1 MARYDFSRLSVLVV
15 EDSRFM
21 RSLLVTTLRALG
33 VERVST
39 AENGQEA
46 IQFMAPA
53 AAIQGE
59 SLVGK
64 TGIDMIISDY
74 VMPVVDGGMLL
85 RWIRLAGKSPDRFMP
100 FLMVSAAADKEV
112 LFACRDAGVDEFM
125 AKPFSAEGLAKR
137 ITSVVEHP
145 RPYIYCPNY
154 FGPERRRQSKPF
166 ETERRKT
173 TDDEIETLYSGKD
186 MSKMKNKKK
195 RVWIF
200 KLPKSLKQKLAT
212 GTAKDSNEPP
222 FDPELLKAAEDKI
235 QNMATDYS
243 DWVKESIEEL
253 QQAHHRAVE
262 DPDQASEQFATIHT
276 LALELRGQ
284 GGIFGYPLISQF
296 GKSLYDITNEHA
308 TITPQLLDLV
318 DSHIDLVKVVINQKV
333 AGDGGETGRQLLQ
346 SLAEAKRKFA
356 DS

>member
-33 VERVST
+33 VERVMT

-46 IQFMAPA
+46 IQFMAPT

-59 SLVGK
+59 SMVGK
-64 TGIDMIISDY
+64 TGVDMIISDY

-85 RWIRLAGKSPDRFMP
+85 RWIRLAAKSPDRFMP

-125 AKPFSAEGLAKR
+125 AKPFSAEALAKR
-137 ITSVVEHP
+137 MTAVIEHP
-145 RPYIYCPNY
+145 RPYIYCPTY
-154 FGPERRRQSKPF
+154 FGPERRRQDKPF
-166 ETERRKT
+166 EEERRKT
-173 TDDEIETLYSGKD
+173 TDDDIETLYSGKD
-186 MSKMKNKKK
+186 MSKMKNTKK
-195 RVWIF
+195 RVWLF
-200 KLPKSLKQKLAT
+200 KLPKSLKQKLST
-212 GTAKDSNEPP
+212 GSKDSNEPP
-222 FDPELLKAAEDKI
+222 FDASLLKAAEEKI
-235 QNMATDYS
+235 QNMSTDYA

-262 DPDQASEQFATIHT
+262 DPDQATEQFAVIHT
-276 LALELRGQ
+276 MALELRGQ
-284 GGIFGYPLISQF
+284 GGIFGYPLISQI
-296 GKSLYDITNEHA
+296 GKSLYDITKEHA
-308 TITPQLLDLV
+308 TVTPQLLDLI

-333 AGDGGETGRQLLQ
+333 AGDGGDTGRQLLQ
-346 SLAEAKRKFA
+346 SLAEAKKKFA
-356 DS
+356 NS

>member
-1 MARYDFSRLSVLVV
+1 
-15 EDSRFM
+15 M

-33 VERVST
+33 VERVHT

-46 IQFMAPA
+46 IQYMAPT

-59 SLVGK
+59 SMVGK
-64 TGIDMIISDY
+64 TGVDMIISDF
-74 VMPVVDGGMLL
+74 VMPVVDGSMLL

-100 FLMVSAAADKEV
+100 FLMVSAAADKDV

-125 AKPFSAEGLAKR
+125 AKPFSAESLAKR
-137 ITSVVEHP
+137 MTSVIEHP

-154 FGPERRRQSKPF
+154 FGPERRRQTKPF

-173 TDDEIETLYSGKD
+173 TDDDVEVLYSGKD
-186 MSKMKNKKK
+186 MTKVKNTKK

-200 KLPKSLKQKLAT
+200 KLPKSLKQKLST
-212 GTAKDSNEPP
+212 GVKDSNEPP
-222 FDPELLKAAEDKI
+222 FDPEMLKAAEEKI

-262 DPDQASEQFATIHT
+262 NPEQAPDQFAAINT

-284 GGIFGYPLISQF
+284 GGIFGYPLISQI
-296 GKSLYDITNEHA
+296 GKSLYDISKESA
-308 TITPQLLDLV
+308 TITPQLLDLI

-346 SLAEAKRKFA
+346 SLVEAKRKFA
-356 DS
+356 DA

>member
-33 VERVST
+33 VERVMT

-46 IQFMAPA
+46 IQFMAPSA
-53 AAIQGE
+53 SIQGE

-64 TGIDMIISDY
+64 TGVDLILSDY
-74 VMPVVDGGMLL
+74 VMPVVDGGMFL
-85 RWIRLAGKSPDRFMP
+85 RWMRLAGKSPDRFMP
-100 FLMVSAAADKEV
+100 FLMISAAADKDV
-112 LFACRDAGVDEFM
+112 LFACRDAGVDEFV

-137 ITSVVEHP
+137 ITAVVEHP

-154 FGPERRRQSKPF
+154 FGPDRRRQVKPI
-166 ETERRKT
+166 ETDLRKT
-173 TDDEIETLYSGKD
+173 TDDDIETLYSGKD
-186 MSKMKNKKK
+186 MSKIKNTKK

-200 KLPKSLKQKLAT
+200 KLPKSLKQKLST
-212 GTAKDSNEPP
+212 GVTDVNEPP
-222 FDPELLKAAEDKI
+222 FDPEMLKAAEDKI
-235 QNMATDYS
+235 QNMETDYA

-262 DPDQASEQFATIHT
+262 DPEQAAEQFATLNT
-276 LALELRGQ
+276 MALELRGQ

-296 GKSLYDITNEHA
+296 GKSLYDITKESA
-308 TITPQLLDLV
+308 TVTPQLLDLI
-318 DSHIDLVKVVINQKV
+318 DSHIDLVKVVINQKI

-356 DS
+356 DA